1 MIKGFNFSRDFVSRK
16 TVSDFVARQFYFALQ
31 NKTVWQLCCLKNL
44 IIIHIP
50 QMNNTSTYG
59 IEQPN
64 GSVLYNIFHES
75 VFHTDILYQF
85 RIGHTVQIY
94 DSEHIKAAQS
104 IDDYF
109 NESRFLNESS
119 NVRGVLKLDGTI
131 EYRYFDDKGIYVF
144 KNIGHP

>member
-1 MIKGFNFSRDFVSRK
+1 VLISLSIKRFNFLI
-16 TVSDFVARQFYFALQ
+16 ALLLEKQ
-31 NKTVWQLCCLKNL
+31 SATSLLDNFILLFRLKKL

-64 GSVLYNIFHES
+64 GSVLYNIFRES
-75 VFHTDILYQF
+75 VFHNDILYKF
-85 RIGHTVQIY
+85 RLGQTVQIY
-94 DSEHIKAAQS
+94 ESPHIKAAQS

-109 NESRFLNESS
+109 NESRFVNESS

-131 EYRYFDDKGIYVF
+131 EYRYLGDTGVYVF
-144 KNIGHP
+144 KNTGHP